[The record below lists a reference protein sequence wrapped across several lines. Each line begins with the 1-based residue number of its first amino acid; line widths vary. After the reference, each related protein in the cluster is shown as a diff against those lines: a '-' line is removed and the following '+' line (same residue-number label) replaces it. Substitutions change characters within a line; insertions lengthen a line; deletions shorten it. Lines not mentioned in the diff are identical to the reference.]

1 MKEVGGYVLIS
12 IPFVL
17 VLVIE
22 WLMIGW
28 KGVLITLL
36 AFGVILGLV
45 FGGVYLINA

>member
-1 MKEVGGYVLIS
+1 MKEVWGYVLIA
-12 IPFVL
+12 IPFLV